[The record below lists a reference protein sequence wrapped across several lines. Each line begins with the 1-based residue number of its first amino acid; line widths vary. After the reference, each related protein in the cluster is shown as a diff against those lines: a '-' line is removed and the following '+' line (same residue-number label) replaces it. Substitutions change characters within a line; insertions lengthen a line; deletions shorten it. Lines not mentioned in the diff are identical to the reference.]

1 MPSTRSLAV
10 ALTAMVLLAGCS
22 MLPVDGGGQSEP
34 ATDSPGYHG
43 FGLVADT
50 DGASFEATVTVT
62 KNETRLLQESVS
74 LDGDGT
80 YTNLSAVTQPGP
92 YTVTVQTTIPAAD
105 GGTRD
110 YRRRVDGALGDET
123 ILDVVYNGL
132 SVHTLPLPRQAVTE
146 PVYLDKDEELPVET
160 TVVIHHRGDVVY
172 AGGVPQGETGLLEL
186 TTLSD
191 TGVYRVSLSGLNGER
206 WTNKTVVVSHA
217 GSKLYLHSSVGRP
230 SDIEVY
236 PPNERLPD

>member
-1 MPSTRSLAV
+1 MPSTRSLAI
-10 ALTAMVLLAGCS
+10 ALTAVVLLAGCS
-22 MLPVDGGGQSEP
+22 MVPGLGGSDGQTP
-34 ATDSPGYHG
+34 DRPGYHG

-50 DGASFEATVTVT
+50 DGASFDATVTVT
-62 KNETRLLQESVS
+62 KDDTRLFRESMT
-74 LDGDGT
+74 LDGDGS
-80 YTNLSAVTQPGP
+80 YTNLTSVSEPGP
-92 YTVTVQTTIPAAD
+92 YTVTVNTSLPAAG
-105 GGTRD
+105 GGTRS

-172 AGGVPQGETGLLEL
+172 SGGVPQGETGLLEL

-206 WTNKTVVVSHA
+206 WTNETVVVSHA
-217 GSKLYLHSSVGRP
+217 GSKLYLHSSVGRS